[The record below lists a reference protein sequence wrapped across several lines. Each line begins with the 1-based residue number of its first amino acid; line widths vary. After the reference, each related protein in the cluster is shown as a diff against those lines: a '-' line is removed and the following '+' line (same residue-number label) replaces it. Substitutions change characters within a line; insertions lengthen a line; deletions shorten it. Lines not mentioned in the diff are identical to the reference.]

1 VDKRLVKTADSRY
14 KILADQILWNFTKDE
29 LVSKIAALQATLL
42 EYQAML
48 ADIDQDKV
56 VAETEV
62 IKETEK

>member
-29 LVSKIAALQATLL
+29 LVSKIAALQAQLV

-56 VAETEV
+56 AAETEV

>member
-1 VDKRLVKTADSRY
+1 MDKRLVKTADSRY

-29 LVSKIAALQATLL
+29 LVSKIAALQAQLV

-56 VAETEV
+56 AAETEV